1 MQTTYRMKASELS
14 ADLIKALK
22 STYHDREIEITV
34 NEIED
39 ETAYL
44 LSTPAN
50 QEHLLG
56 ALDDIRN
63 KRNLVEVPIESIE
76 E

>member
-1 MQTTYRMKASELS
+1 MQTTYRLKANELS
-14 ADLIKALK
+14 ENLITALK

-34 NEIED
+34 DEVLD

-50 QEHLLG
+50 RKHLLS
-56 ALDDIRN
+56 ALDDIRAN
-63 KRNLVEVPIESIE
+63 KNLVSYKFHY
-76 E
+76 